1 MNRTQRLA
9 LLPAL
14 RRFDVQC
21 IEYDWDEREGNE
33 CNDNEHGGRGH
44 IENSTRPSGN
54 QVVDVES
61 NRSNRD
67 NDYQRQN
74 DCTGSLGFKCIHVT
88 QYTEHLAGTS
98 AHWWFAF
105 AFAFAFAPV
114 VGPGSCLL

>member
-14 RRFDVQC
+14 SRFDVQC

-61 NRSNRD
+61 NRNNCDDD
-67 NDYQRQN
+67 NQRQY
-74 DCTGSLGFKCIHVT
+74 DCTDSLVFDCINVT
-88 QYTEHLAGTS
+88 QYTGNHAGTS
-98 AHWWFAF
+98 AHWW
-105 AFAFAFAPV
+105 FAFAFAPV